1 MYFSTSRFLQKLQLP
16 MNMLLCN
23 PVLLVQL
30 VAQQLVL
37 KIISLQRK
45 KPGNEDG
52 KDVKN
57 LGKKSY

>member
-1 MYFSTSRFLQKLQLP
+1 

-23 PVLLVQL
+23 PVLSVQL